1 MIRGTFVRFCTKP
14 RAKAFVTLLLLLY
27 SLLRVSS
34 LCAQEEKV
42 LVIGASSGWS
52 AAETRVQVTEIPALR
67 PFPVLA
73 LSSAWTGEPGRGAA
87 ESAAFENAVFSNA
100 ARQDIL
106 ALYEAYRNFPAD
118 ESAMDLALS
127 FDQSRPADYRD
138 AAGRYRVEVSPA
150 LQAAA
155 GRWARYGSGAALF
168 TGVGT
173 REEGAPLRISP
184 ERGLFSPGRG
194 MRDFSI
200 EFWLYPNNL
209 ENGEQLLAWTAVLP
223 GKTETIQRIFC
234 ETVRNRI
241 RWTFHNFFT
250 APGGPDPAL
259 SISFE
264 TRKSLVP
271 RTWTHHLVR
280 YDADTGLLE
289 YLVNGEPENA
299 AYTTL
304 SGREGGDVYTPYPG
318 RDGFFV
324 LGGRYSGLMDEFRI
338 YREAAGVPGRGFPAA
353 AGRGSPELPDLA
365 KFPQSGGRFETRTLD
380 LGEPGTTVLR
390 LEASGGRYTAGSA
403 GRRPIRNSYEGK
415 SNFRFAD
422 DSAVQFFFR
431 AGEEPYRFENSPWVP
446 VTPGTALTGIRG
458 RYLQLAAAFYP
469 SGDCETGPY
478 LEEIRVVYESNEA
491 PYPPSLVTARAL
503 DGAVELNWR
512 PSPDSDTAGY
522 VVYYGTSGGVYY
534 GEGAI
539 QGGSPI
545 DVGRRTSLRLDGL
558 KNGVL
563 YFFAVAAYDGSGV
576 PHVGTFS
583 KEVTARPLR
592 TNE

>member
-1 MIRGTFVRFCTKP
+1 MNRAKP
-14 RAKAFVTLLLLLY
+14 RATAFITLLLY

-34 LCAQEEKV
+34 LCALEEKV
-42 LVIGASSGWS
+42 LVIGAASGWS
-52 AAETRVQVTEIPALR
+52 AAENRVQVTEIPALR
-67 PFPVLA
+67 PFPVMA
-73 LSSAWTGEPGRGAA
+73 LSSAWTGDSGNGADKNAAA
-87 ESAAFENAVFSNA
+87 ENAGIENA
-100 ARQDIL
+100 ARRDIL
-106 ALYEAYRNFPAD
+106 ALYETYRNFPAG
-118 ESAMDLALS
+118 ENVVDLALS
-127 FDQSRPADYRD
+127 FDQVSPADYRD
-138 AAGRYRVEVSPA
+138 AQSRYRVEVSQA
-150 LQAAA
+150 LQGAS

-173 REEGAPLRISP
+173 REEGVPLRLSP

-209 ENGEQLLAWTAVLP
+209 ENGDQILAWTAVLP

-241 RWTFHNFFT
+241 RWSFQNFFA
-250 APGGPDPAL
+250 APDSPDKAL
-259 SISFE
+259 SISLE

-289 YLVNGEPENA
+289 YLVDGEPENA

-304 SGREGGDVYTPYPG
+304 SGREGGDVYVPHPG

-324 LGGRYSGLMDEFRI
+324 LGGRYSGLLDEFRI
-338 YREAAGVPGRGFPAA
+338 YRKAVGAPGRGVLDT
-353 AGRGSPELPDLA
+353 AGRGPELPDLA
-365 KFPQSGGRFETRTLD
+365 KFPKSGGRFETRTLD

-403 GRRPIRNSYEGK
+403 GRRPVWNSYEGK
-415 SNFRFAD
+415 GDFRFSD
-422 DSAVQFFFR
+422 DSALQFFVR
-431 AGEEPYRFENSPWVP
+431 AGEEPYRFDKIPWIP
-446 VTPGTALTGIRG
+446 VTPGTELAGIRG
-458 RYLQLAAAFYP
+458 RYIQLAAAFYP
-469 SGDCETGPY
+469 GRDRETGPY
-478 LEEIRVVYESNEA
+478 LEEVRIVYESNEA
-491 PYPPSLVTARAL
+491 PWPPSLVTARAL

-522 VVYYGTSGGVYY
+522 VVYYGTSSGVYY
-534 GEGAI
+534 GEGAM
-539 QGGSPI
+539 QGSSPI
-545 DVGRRTSLRLDGL
+545 DVGRRTSLRLEGL

-563 YFFAVAAYDGSGV
+563 YFFAVTAYDGSGGF
-576 PHVGTFS
+576 HTGKFS

-592 TNE
+592 TSE